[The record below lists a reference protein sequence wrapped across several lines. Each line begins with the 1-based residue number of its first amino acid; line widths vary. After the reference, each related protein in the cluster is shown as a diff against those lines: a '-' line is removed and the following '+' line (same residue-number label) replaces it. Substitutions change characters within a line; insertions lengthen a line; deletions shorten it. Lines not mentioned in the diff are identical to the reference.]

1 MICGPRCVEIG
12 VWQCVV
18 SVARPLRRARSG
30 GGWGESSLGGEL
42 GSKRGGIGG
51 NMSLLGFPVS
61 YICVGGKNCKNCEC
75 LLLQMSENSL
85 KIFQHLPGDS

>member
-12 VWQCVV
+12 VSQCVV

-51 NMSLLGFPVS
+51 NMSLCHTS
-61 YICVGGKNCKNCEC
+61 EGKCAKIVNACYYKC
-75 LLLQMSENSL
+75 LR
-85 KIFQHLPGDS
+85 IV